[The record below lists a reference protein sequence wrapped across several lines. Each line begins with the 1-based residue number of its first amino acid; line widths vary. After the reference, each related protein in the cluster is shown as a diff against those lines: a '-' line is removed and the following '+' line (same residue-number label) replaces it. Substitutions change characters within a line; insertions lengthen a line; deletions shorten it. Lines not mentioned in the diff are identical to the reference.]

1 MNINFSQKV
10 IGIIII
16 AAALVVGIAVY
27 YVNTGSVNTITVYKD
42 TVEEKI
48 VGKGIVTAD
57 FTGIKASQNGEALF
71 ALKEGKLVK
80 PGTKVATVYSGE
92 IDEKSKET
100 LKALNDKIVFSEAL
114 STSKKYIIG
123 DLSSVNRDI
132 NSIFSR
138 VITETNEN
146 SYENVYELKS
156 EILSYNER
164 VMELKG
170 IKGIKVEAK
179 VTDDIESQIAQA
191 EKNLNYTKKVYTSSV
206 NGMFSAK
213 VSNYDELIN
222 PKLACTLTPKTYDKI
237 AKEEFE
243 IRNKVAAEQNFCKI
257 INNYEW
263 YLVAKFDKNE
273 IELIKKS
280 AEIDNIKLRIINSS
294 DNAVEGKLVYVSE
307 FEGNEAVAVIKS
319 TKHIDGIW
327 TAGNVEF
334 ELVTSTKTGIKI
346 PNSAVIEKSGKKGVF
361 VIKDSVYK
369 FIEIE
374 PVLYDKGFVIVK
386 DKGVDEASERSNV
399 ILYDFVVLNP
409 KSVIEGSIAN

>member
-1 MNINFSQKV
+1 MNRNFTQKI

-16 AAALVVGIAVY
+16 VVALVVGAAVY

-57 FTGIKASQNGEALF
+57 FYGIKATENGEALF

-80 PGTKVATVYSGE
+80 PGTKIATVYTGD
-92 IDEKSKET
+92 IDEKSKEI

-114 STSKKYIIG
+114 NSSKKYIIG

-132 NSIFSR
+132 NSLFSR
-138 VITETNEN
+138 VIDETNEN

-170 IKGIKVEAK
+170 IKIEAK
-179 VTDDIESQIAQA
+179 VSDDIESQIARA
-191 EKNLNYTKKVYTSSV
+191 EKNLNYTKKAYSSPL

-222 PKLACTLTPKTYDKI
+222 PELAKTLTPKTYDKI

-243 IRNKVAAEQNFCKI
+243 LRNKVEAGQNFCKI

-263 YLVAKFDKNE
+263 YLVSKFKKNE
-273 IELIKKS
+273 IDLIKKS
-280 AEIDNIKLRIINSS
+280 AENDNIRLRIINSS
-294 DNAVEGKLVYVSE
+294 DNTVDGELVYVSE

-327 TAGNVEF
+327 SAGNVEF

-346 PNSAVIEKSGKKGVF
+346 PNSAILEKDGKKGVY

-374 PVLYDKGFVIVK
+374 PLLYDKGFVIVK

-409 KSVIEGSIAN
+409 KSVTEGSIAN